1 MLDYEIFDSLRDNGD
16 FYSYM
21 VMVEYDI
28 FDNRNLDYCLWLLKV
43 NIFFCKVFFNMDFKF
58 RDIKDFLVFGMYFL
72 NLFK

>member
-21 VMVEYDI
+21 VMVKYDI